1 MLTLWA
7 VLPSPLMLGANLT
20 LTTDA
25 FFAALVTNEEVIAV
39 GQDDLGAKARFIVR
53 TGTTEVWSKDLS
65 GGRKAVGL
73 FNRGATDATVSITWA
88 ALGLAAPAAVRNL
101 WTRTDLG
108 VMASGASLTVP
119 WHAAAL
125 LLVTPPAPP
134 PSDGGAAGTGGG
146 PGGPDAAP
154 DAGPGPDA
162 GRADAVGD
170 SAPGG
175 AAGSAGAGGGP
186 STGGGGAGGGGAGAT
201 GSGDAGASTA
211 TSSSGCGCALAETSG
226 RTWPCL
232 LVAFAAL
239 VTRRRSRRR

>member
-7 VLPSPLMLGANLT
+7 MLPSPLMLGANLT

-39 GQDDLGAKARFIVR
+39 GQDDLGAKARLVVR

-73 FNRGATDATVSITWA
+73 FNRGATDATVSVTWA
-88 ALGLAAPAAVRNL
+88 ALGLIGPDAVRNL

-108 VMASGASLTVP
+108 IMASGASLTVP
-119 WHAAAL
+119 WHAASL
-125 LLVTPPAPP
+125 LLVAPPVPP

-146 PGGPDAAP
+146 GGGGG
-154 DAGPGPDA
+154 AGGVPDA
-162 GRADAVGD
+162 GRADAAVD

-175 AAGSAGAGGGP
+175 AAGSAGAAGAPGGH
-186 STGGGGAGGGGAGAT
+186 TGTASGGAGGGSAG
-201 GSGDAGASTA
+201 GASGGTA
-211 TSSSGCGCALAETSG
+211 TTGSGCGCALAETAGGPWSA
-226 RTWPCL
+226 L
-232 LVAFAAL
+232 LIAVAAM
-239 VTRRRSRRR
+239 VKRRRSRRR